1 MAAKHHNEN
10 ENGANAMFTT
20 RTLTA
25 ALFALTLIAGSATAQ
40 TRPATVKAP
49 VSPVQLPK
57 PKVNLNPALTN
68 PGAALQIPESVKAKL
83 NAPDLVLTELKVGAG
98 NAVFITVTNS
108 GRSAT
113 TRTVRLKV
121 VSSGNGN
128 LDNPSR
134 SQTFEVP
141 PMAVGEVKVFQTTQP
156 LVQSARDDANS
167 TGVILIAANVD
178 QSNVVDELS
187 EANNVKVI
195 STK

>member
-1 MAAKHHNEN
+1 MLA
-10 ENGANAMFTT
+10 T
-20 RTLTA
+20 RDA
-25 ALFALTLIAGSATAQ
+25 
-40 TRPATVKAP
+40 V
-49 VSPVQLPK
+49 
-57 PKVNLNPALTN
+57 TN
-68 PGAALQIPESVKAKL
+68 PGAVQIPDAVKAKL

-178 QSNVVDELS
+178 QANVVDELS